1 MFQIIYFLDL
11 MHAYTNLPESVIL
24 SHVEK
29 TYNFYTCLIHWLY
42 SLNLFLFF
50 IIFKGKCYAEISK
63 RNGRIL
69 ISDMIEGSGMWMLEA
84 VIPVIESFDLANE
97 LRVKTSGLAMPQLSF
112 SHWETI
118 EQDPFWIPTTEEE
131 LEQFG
136 DKADFENKAK
146 FYMDSI
152 RERKG
157 LYVDKKLV
165 EFAEKQRTL
174 SKNK

>member
-1 MFQIIYFLDL
+1 M
-11 MHAYTNLPESVIL
+11 P
-24 SHVEK
+24 
-29 TYNFYTCLIHWLY
+29 
-42 SLNLFLFF
+42 
-50 IIFKGKCYAEISK
+50 
-63 RNGRIL
+63 
-69 ISDMIEGSGMWMLEA
+69 SDVIEGSGMWLLEA
-84 VIPVIESFDLANE
+84 DIPVIESFDLANE

-112 SHWETI
+112 SHWETL
-118 EQDPFWIPTTEEE
+118 EEDPYWIPRTEEE

-136 DKADFENKAK
+136 DKADFVNKAK
-146 FYMDSI
+146 VYMDSI

>member
-1 MFQIIYFLDL
+1 MCEKLSFGARKARSENENKKTAIPLDPINV
-11 MHAYTNLPESVIL
+11 AQNLLIKL
-24 SHVEK
+24 SIRSFSFN
-29 TYNFYTCLIHWLY
+29 TT
-42 SLNLFLFF
+42 
-50 IIFKGKCYAEISK
+50 GKCYAEIAK
-63 RNGRIL
+63 RNGRVL
-69 ISDMIEGSGMWMLEA
+69 VSDMIEGSGMWMLEA
-84 VIPVIESFDLANE
+84 VIPVIESFDLANQ

-112 SHWETI
+112 NKWETI
-118 EQDPFWIPTTEEE
+118 DQDPYWIPTTEEE

-136 DKADFENKAK
+136 DKADFVNRAK
-146 FYMDSI
+146 VYMDSI

>member
-1 MFQIIYFLDL
+1 
-11 MHAYTNLPESVIL
+11 
-24 SHVEK
+24 
-29 TYNFYTCLIHWLY
+29 
-42 SLNLFLFF
+42 
-50 IIFKGKCYAEISK
+50 
-63 RNGRIL
+63 
-69 ISDMIEGSGMWMLEA
+69 MIEGSGMWMLEA

-112 SHWETI
+112 SHWEMI

-146 FYMDSI
+146 SYMDSI

-165 EFAEKQRTL
+165 EFGEKQRTL